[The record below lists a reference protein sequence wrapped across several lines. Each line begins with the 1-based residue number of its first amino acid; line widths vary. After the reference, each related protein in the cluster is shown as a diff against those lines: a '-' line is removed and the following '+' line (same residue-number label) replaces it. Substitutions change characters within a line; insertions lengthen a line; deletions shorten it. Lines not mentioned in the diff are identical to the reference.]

1 MEAAW
6 VDSGLLDALTRRA
19 GRSLQTENAVQRDPH
34 SRRIRGQ
41 SATWRTALWAAFATA
56 LIFLV
61 VKCTVRLPNRA
72 EASVR
77 MLAEGGGDWD
87 DGERQPLL
95 QRVRLF
101 THSRCSSAFFDRV
114 DLTCRAVHC
123 ICGIHLRAW
132 KKGGLPASQG
142 PQCDTVVDNSA
153 NPHAGGLPGVHN
165 LQKRDTEQLKMITRR
180 VEILL

>member
-114 DLTCRAVHC
+114 DLTFHALHC
-123 ICGIHLRAW
+123 LSAFFPGFRRRGRPLHDRDRSGTTWFA
-132 KKGGLPASQG
+132 KG
-142 PQCDTVVDNSA
+142 
-153 NPHAGGLPGVHN
+153 
-165 LQKRDTEQLKMITRR
+165 RR
-180 VEILL
+180 IFL